1 MSASN
6 QVSDPRVPARDVCVV
21 RYLLDRWAAERGD
34 MTYVI
39 FDSTRRYSYREM
51 RERTIGIAAGLA
63 RLGVKQGDH
72 VLAWQPTSPEM
83 LTTYYAI
90 NYLGA
95 VFVPINTA
103 YRGRLL
109 EHVIENSDAKLAVV
123 HASLVERLSGIQLG
137 RLEQLVVTGQAAPQQ
152 ASDTA
157 AGAALGAPLPI
168 TPFAE
173 LAETE
178 AQLPPLARPIEPWD
192 TQSVIYTSGTTGP
205 SKGVLSSY
213 LHMYTNPGPE
223 AWPFV
228 TGEDRFLVNSPM
240 FHIGGMGLPF
250 AMLAR
255 GGSIVLPERFST
267 DDFWPTV
274 KEHRVTAIFL
284 LGVMTTFL
292 SKAAPTPADR
302 EHSVRT
308 CFIVP
313 LIEGAQEF
321 SRRFGVDVYTIFNMT
336 EISSPIVSA
345 PNPGARG
352 TCGKVRPGVEVRL
365 VDENDCEVAV
375 GSVGEMMLR
384 ADRPWAMSHGYLKE
398 PQATARAWRNGWFHT
413 GDAFRK
419 DADGNFFFIDRMKD
433 SIRRR
438 GENISSFEVE
448 AEVLAHA
455 DVRECAALGVPSEL
469 SEDEVMIVVAPAPGR
484 SVDPAAL
491 IEFLTTRLAYFMV
504 PRYVR
509 TLAELPKTPSA
520 KVLKAQLRGEGV
532 TADTWDR
539 EKAGI
544 VIRRDRL

>member
-1 MSASN
+1 MNMASKG
-6 QVSDPRVPARDVCVV
+6 SDPRVPAREVCVV

-39 FDSTRRYSYREM
+39 FDAARRHTYREM
-51 RERTIGIAAGLA
+51 RERAISVAVGLA

-83 LTTYYAI
+83 LATYYAI

-109 EHVIENSDAKLAVV
+109 EHVIENSDARLAVV
-123 HASLVERLSGIQLG
+123 HASLVERLSGIQLS
-137 RLEQLVVTGQAAPQQ
+137 RLERLVVTG
-152 ASDTA
+152 S
-157 AGAALGAPLPI
+157 AALPPAPLPV
-168 TPFAE
+168 TAFE
-173 LAETE
+173 DLTGTET
-178 AQLPPLARPIEPWD
+178 QLPPLARPIEPWD

-205 SKGVLSSY
+205 SKGVMSSY

-223 AWPFV
+223 AWPFL
-228 TGEDRFLVNSPM
+228 TGEDRFLVNNPM

-267 DDFWPTV
+267 DNFWPTV
-274 KEHRVTAIFL
+274 KEHGVTAIFL
-284 LGVMTTFL
+284 LGVMATFL
-292 SKAAPTPADR
+292 SKAAPSPEDTA
-302 EHSVRT
+302 HKVRI

-321 SRRFGVDVYTIFNMT
+321 SRRFGVNVYTIFNMT

-345 PNPGARG
+345 PNPAVRG
-352 TCGKVRPGVEVRL
+352 TCGKVRAGVDVRL
-365 VDENDCEVAV
+365 VDDNDCEVPV
-375 GSVGEMMLR
+375 GTVGEMMLR
-384 ADRPWAMSHGYLKE
+384 TDRPWAMSHGYLKE

-419 DADGNFFFIDRMKD
+419 DADGNFFFVDRMKD

-448 AEVLAHA
+448 AEVLAHV

-469 SEDEVMIVVAPAPGR
+469 GEDEVMIVVAPAPGR
-484 SVDPAAL
+484 SVDPVAL
-491 IEFLTTRLAYFMV
+491 IHFLTTRLAYFMV

-509 TLAELPKTPSA
+509 TLPDLPKTPSA
-520 KVLKAQLRGEGV
+520 KVLKAQLRSEGI

-539 EKAGI
+539 DTAGI